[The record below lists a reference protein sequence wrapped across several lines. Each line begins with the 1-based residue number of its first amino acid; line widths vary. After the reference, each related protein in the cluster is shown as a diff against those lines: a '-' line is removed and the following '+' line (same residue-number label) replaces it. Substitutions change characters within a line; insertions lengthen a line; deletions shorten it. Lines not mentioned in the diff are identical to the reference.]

1 MNQAYYQK
9 DVKPDNFES
18 HNSPNPSFTN
28 ILGLC
33 LNFVECES
41 LFESSSPDILALC
54 ETNLDDD
61 SGSFSVGDKL
71 ILIRSDSI
79 THIHG
84 LALYVK
90 TFAQDVSLENS
101 TDSYLCFPL
110 TLRHSVSYFF
120 FLYRSPLCIVF
131 DSILSNID
139 EVLSINPSANGFV
152 FGDCNVH
159 HKDWLAYF
167 VGTDRPGELCHN
179 F

>member
-1 MNQAYYQK
+1 M
-9 DVKPDNFES
+9 
-18 HNSPNPSFTN
+18 
-28 ILGLC
+28 
-33 LNFVECES
+33 NFVECES

-90 TFAQDVSLENS
+90 TFAQDMSLENS
-101 TDSYLCFPL
+101 TDSYLCFRL

-120 FLYRSPLCIVF
+120 FLYQSPSLCIVF